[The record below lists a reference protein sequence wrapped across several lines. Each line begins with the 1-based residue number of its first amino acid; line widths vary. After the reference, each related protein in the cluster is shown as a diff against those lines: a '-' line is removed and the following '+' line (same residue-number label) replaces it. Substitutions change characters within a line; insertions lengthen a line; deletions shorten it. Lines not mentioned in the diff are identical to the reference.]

1 MYYVGLDIHQRSTS
15 MEILDCNGKLVKRAE
30 WKLPW
35 PQLAELHTA
44 GRAYGSAD
52 LHQGQAKFV
61 STKIGCCAALTRI
74 IRPRT
79 FHHRCGGGGL

>member
-1 MYYVGLDIHQRSTS
+1 
-15 MEILDCNGKLVKRAE
+15 
-30 WKLPW
+30 
-35 PQLAELHTA
+35 
-44 GRAYGSAD
+44 
-52 LHQGQAKFV
+52 V